1 MKTVLLFSSVFYL
14 LGLKMGNTI
23 EILKKIIV
31 PVKSIISAP
40 AEQPAKTG
48 KNYYFNPKATSV
60 KKEMDKKENPKSSP
74 VSDQK
79 SAENIVQKSGGSIIQ
94 KLPQ

>member
-31 PVKSIISAP
+31 PVKSVISIP
-40 AEQPAKTG
+40 AEKPAQSGKTYHF
-48 KNYYFNPKATSV
+48 KPDAIST
-60 KKEMDKKENPKSSP
+60 KKEMENQKKTKSALLTVQKNAGNTAQKSSD
-74 VSDQK
+74 VS
-79 SAENIVQKSGGSIIQ
+79 VH